1 MNPQGEVHVAVGVVR
16 NERGE
21 ILIARRHAHL
31 HQGGLWEF
39 PGGKVEPGES
49 VQQALRRELRE
60 ELAIT
65 VEDAAPLLKIRHWY
79 SDRHVLLD
87 VWQVSA
93 FSGVPAGVEDQ
104 PIRWV
109 AAGELSRYQFP
120 SANRPIVA
128 AAQLPDRYAILDDDG
143 GDANALFERL
153 LQLGERGVRLVRLRA
168 KRLDAGAYRALAQR
182 ASDYCRSRGIALLLN
197 EAPEIVAQ
205 TGADGVHLTSAQLM
219 ALKERPVSTNLWVAA
234 SCHSPEELQQA
245 ERLCVD
251 FVVLS
256 PVLATDSHPDARPLG
271 WSRFARLVDG
281 ANLPVY
287 ALGGMQQAH
296 LAEAKKHGAQGI
308 AALRGFWS
316 Q

>member
-1 MNPQGEVHVAVGVVR
+1 MHVAVGVIR
-16 NERGE
+16 NESGQ

-65 VEDAAPLLKIRHWY
+65 VEDASPLLKIRHRY
-79 SDRHVLLD
+79 PDRQVLLD

-93 FSGVPAGVEDQ
+93 FSGVPTGVEDQ
-104 PIRWV
+104 PVRWV
-109 AAGELSRYQFP
+109 VAEELSRYQFP
-120 SANRPIVA
+120 PANRPIVA
-128 AAQLPDRYAILDDDG
+128 AAQLPDRYAILD
-143 GDANALFERL
+143 GDSADVLFERL
-153 LQLGERGVRLVRLRA
+153 RRCSERGLRLVRLRA
-168 KRLDAGAYRALAQR
+168 NSLDQGAYRALAQR

-197 EAPEIVAQ
+197 ADPELVAQ
-205 TGADGVHLTSAQLM
+205 TGAAGIHLTSAQLM
-219 ALKERPVSTNLWVAA
+219 ALRARSLNADLWVAA
-234 SCHSPEELQQA
+234 SCHSQEELRQA
-245 ERLCVD
+245 ERIGVD

-256 PVLATDSHPDARPLG
+256 PVQATDSHPDVSPLG
-271 WSRFARLVDG
+271 WSRFACLVEG

-287 ALGGMQQAH
+287 ALGGMKQAD

-308 AALRGFWS
+308 AAMRGFWGE
-316 Q
+316 